1 MFIIRHKKFFL
12 IFAAL
17 IVLGASAVVV
27 AFGLKPGIDFTGGS
41 LIEVRYSEIP
51 ERAVVE
57 SAVTELNFGAA
68 SIRQAQ
74 SEAGSGYLI
83 TTRHLTEDEHQVV
96 TEKLTSLG
104 KDGQVTK
111 FTSIG
116 PVIGQELKDKAVYAI
131 GAVVAL
137 IIIYVAI
144 AFSGVGAP
152 VSSWIYGLFTIV
164 VLVHDILLPVT
175 FMSVMGQFGGAH
187 VDVLFV
193 TVLLTILGFSVNDTI
208 VIFDRIREKLKN
220 NRTESR
226 KNVPVPGGRDDIQ
239 VTYTLT
245 RPFGD
250 LVGEA
255 IDETMTRSINT
266 SMTVLLALIA
276 LYIFGSSVTKIFAL
290 TLLIGVVAGAY
301 SSIFIASPLLVVYQE
316 WRERALK
323 AALTTTAKK

>member
-12 IFAAL
+12 IFASLLVLVSCA
-17 IVLGASAVVV
+17 IVAKLG
-27 AFGLKPGIDFTGGS
+27 LQPGIDFTGGS
-41 LIEVRYSEIP
+41 LLEVRYSKIP
-51 ERAVVE
+51 ERTLVEQAVVE
-57 SAVTELNFGAA
+57 LDLGGA
-68 SIRQAQ
+68 SVRQAS
-74 SEAGSGYLI
+74 SEAGDGYLI
-83 TTRHLTEDEHQVV
+83 TTRHLTETEHQ
-96 TEKLTSLG
+96 TLTDKLTALG
-104 KDGQVTK
+104 EGGQVTK

-131 GAVVAL
+131 GAVLAL

-164 VLVHDILLPVT
+164 VLGHDILLPVT
-175 FMSVMGQFGGAH
+175 FMSLMGYFQGAQ

-208 VIFDRIREKLKN
+208 VIFDRIREKLKQ

-226 KNVPVPGGRDDIQ
+226 TQIAVPGGKDEVKIS
-239 VTYTLT
+239 YTLT
-245 RPFGD
+245 RPFGQ

-266 SMTVLLALIA
+266 SLTVLLSLVA
-276 LYIFGSSVTKIFAL
+276 LYIFGSSVTKLFSL
-290 TLLIGVVAGAY
+290 TLLIGVIAGAY

-316 WRERALK
+316 WQERKQAPV
-323 AALTTTAKK
+323 KK

>member
-12 IFAAL
+12 IFASLLVLVSCA
-17 IVLGASAVVV
+17 IVAK
-27 AFGLKPGIDFTGGS
+27 FGLQPGIDFTGGS
-41 LIEVRYSEIP
+41 LLEVRYSNVP
-51 ERAVVE
+51 ERTLVEQAVVE
-57 SAVTELNFGAA
+57 LDLGGA
-68 SIRQAQ
+68 SVRQAS
-74 SEAGSGYLI
+74 SEAGDGYLI
-83 TTRHLTEDEHQVV
+83 TTRHLTEAEHQIL
-96 TEKLTSLG
+96 TDKLTALG
-104 KDGQVTK
+104 EGGQVTK

-131 GAVVAL
+131 GAVLGL

-164 VLVHDILLPVT
+164 VLGHDILLPVT
-175 FMSVMGQFGGAH
+175 FMSLMGHFQGAQ

-208 VIFDRIREKLKN
+208 VIFDRIREKLKQ

-226 KNVPVPGGRDDIQ
+226 TNIPVPGGKDEVRIS
-239 VTYTLT
+239 YTLT
-245 RPFGD
+245 RPFGQ

-266 SMTVLLALIA
+266 SMTVLLSLVA
-276 LYIFGSSVTKIFAL
+276 LYIFGSSVTKLFSL
-290 TLLIGVVAGAY
+290 TLLIGVIAGAY

-316 WRERALK
+316 WQERK
-323 AALTTTAKK
+323 HTAVKK